1 MAVKRPGVVS
11 LRGGYTW
18 TFRHSCRTAT
28 RSFFQ
33 MATEN
38 KPAIKE
44 RPLPTVG
51 LGPQA
56 RRAQNNPLPTGKK
69 GRKKKRGEK
78 NWIDKA
84 LAAELYMA
92 TILTCLDSPEKVFA
106 PCKLARGLPTR
117 HAGGGKADAWAAYPG
132 FAILV
137 EVSTKVDI
145 LRKTFRAQMMQAVK
159 HGMKRS
165 RKLRRPVYAL
175 VVNNR
180 DIETQM
186 AFRSIYRKAC
196 RKAVKL
202 CKKESAKC
210 CDVRPIAL
218 TNLSLVFILD
228 AIHAIDAEDFQ
239 FDASGLQ
246 QALQALYEGL
256 ATDET
261 KSLTGGWSAKMAI
274 KKLRVQQ
281 DLLPSEPSPDP

>member
-11 LRGGYTW
+11 LRGGHTW

-28 RSFFQ
+28 RTFSQ

-44 RPLPTVG
+44 VALPAVG
-51 LGPQA
+51 LGPEA

-78 NWIDKA
+78 NWADKA
-84 LAAELYMA
+84 LAAELHMA

-106 PCKLARGLPTR
+106 LCKLARGRPTR
-117 HAGGGKADAWAAYPG
+117 HAGAGKPDAWAAYPG

-137 EVSTKVDI
+137 EVSAKVEI
-145 LRKTFRAQMMQAVK
+145 SHKNFQTQMMQAVK
-159 HGMKRS
+159 HGMKLS
-165 RKLRRPVYAL
+165 GKLDRPVYAL

-186 AFRSIYRKAC
+186 DFRAIYREARKEAAKGRDKKKA
-196 RKAVKL
+196 KGG
-202 CKKESAKC
+202 
-210 CDVRPIAL
+210 VRPIAL
-218 TNLSLVFILD
+218 TNLSLVLILD

-246 QALQALYEGL
+246 QALQAIYDGL
-256 ATDET
+256 GPDENE
-261 KSLTGGWSAKMAI
+261 SLTGGWSATTAVQM
-274 KKLRVQQ
+274 LRVQQ
-281 DLLPSEPSPDP
+281 DLLPSGPLLDT